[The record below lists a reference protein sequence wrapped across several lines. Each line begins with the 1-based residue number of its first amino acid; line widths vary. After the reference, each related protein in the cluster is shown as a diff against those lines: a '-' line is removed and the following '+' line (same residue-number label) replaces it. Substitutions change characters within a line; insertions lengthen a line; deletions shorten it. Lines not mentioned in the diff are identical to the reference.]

1 MYFYF
6 LLKLF
11 SFNISLLFCES
22 RFLEPDT
29 RALLAD
35 AKSNTNWGKKYRYL
49 TKRIGQMIEDYSL
62 VQFVPLNIKDENSI
76 ADLLLTINTM
86 IQFGEDQD
94 VRMTDFDQ
102 PDLDDNDEGVEY
114 FD

>member
-1 MYFYF
+1 
-6 LLKLF
+6 
-11 SFNISLLFCES
+11 
-22 RFLEPDT
+22 
-29 RALLAD
+29 
-35 AKSNTNWGKKYRYL
+35 
-49 TKRIGQMIEDYSL
+49 MIEDYSL

-86 IQFGEDQD
+86 IQYGEDQD

-102 PDLDDNDEGVEY
+102 PDSDDNADGVEN

>member
-1 MYFYF
+1 M
-6 LLKLF
+6 LF
-11 SFNISLLFCES
+11 FSSY
-22 RFLEPDT
+22 LEPDT

-35 AKSNTNWGKKYRYL
+35 TKCNSSWGKKYRYL
-49 TKRIGQMIEDYSL
+49 SKCIGKLIEDYSL

-76 ADLLLTINTM
+76 ADLQLTINTM
-86 IQFGEDQD
+86 IQYGEDQD

-102 PDLDDNDEGVEY
+102 QDPDDNAEGAEQ

>member
-1 MYFYF
+1 M
-6 LLKLF
+6 
-11 SFNISLLFCES
+11 
-22 RFLEPDT
+22 EPDT
-29 RALLAD
+29 RALLSD
-35 AKSNTNWGKKYRYL
+35 TKSNTSWGKKYRYL

-102 PDLDDNDEGVEY
+102 PDPDDNDEGIEH
-114 FD
+114 FQ